1 MYFCSEIFINMLSI
15 IICTYNREK
24 YIGPLLDSISKNDY
38 PTSDYEIILVDNN
51 CTDNTRGV
59 CEQFVAT
66 HPEIRLR
73 YVVETEQG
81 LSAARNKGIKEAKGE
96 VIIYVDDDALVDTDY
111 IRIYAEHF
119 AAHPETMAAGGPIEP
134 LYETQ
139 EPFWMSPYTK
149 ALLTAWMNYGDKV
162 REYPNGRYP
171 GGGNAAYR
179 KVVFDKVGLFN
190 TELGRKGTALLASEE
205 KDIFDKMKALGMLVL
220 YLPTPVLHHII
231 PQAKLEEDYFNRLTL
246 QIGRSERMRTCAI
259 SKGKYLKRLLSEG
272 VKWGGTL
279 VLLGIYILQGH
290 PMKGWKLVLFRKNV
304 TKGLLGG

>member
-1 MYFCSEIFINMLSI
+1 MLSI

-24 YIGPLLDSISKNDY
+24 YISALLESIAKNDY
-38 PTSDYEIILVDNN
+38 PTTNYEIVLVDNN

-59 CEQFVAT
+59 CEQFAAAHKEVAF
-66 HPEIRLR
+66 R
-73 YVVETEQG
+73 YVKEPEQG
-81 LSAARNKGIKEAKGE
+81 LSAARNKGIKEAQGDI
-96 VIIYVDDDALVDTDY
+96 IIYVDDDALVEADY

-119 AAHPETMAAGGPIEP
+119 AANPDTMAAGGPIEP

-139 EPFWMSPYTK
+139 EPSWMSPYTK

-162 REYPNGRYP
+162 REYPKGRYP

-179 KVVFDKVGLFN
+179 KRVFDKVGLFN
-190 TELGRKGTALLASEE
+190 TELGRKGYLLLASEE
-205 KDIFDKMKALGMLVL
+205 KDIFDKMKALGMKVL
-220 YLPTPVLHHII
+220 YLPTPVLHHCI
-231 PQAKLEEDYFNRLTL
+231 PQAKLEKDYFNRLTL
-246 QIGRSERMRTCAI
+246 QIGRSERMRTSAI
-259 SKGKYLKRLLSEG
+259 SKGKYLSRLASEA

-279 VLLGIYILQGH
+279 ALLCIYTLQLH

>member
-1 MYFCSEIFINMLSI
+1 MITL

-24 YIGPLLDSISKNDY
+24 YIGPLLDSIAKNDY
-38 PTSDYEIILVDNN
+38 PTADYEIVLVDNN

-59 CEQFVAT
+59 CEQFAAG
-66 HPEIRLR
+66 HPDITLR

-81 LSAARNKGIKEAKGE
+81 LSAARNKGIEEAKGE
-96 VIIYVDDDALVDTDY
+96 IIIYVDDDALVDEDY

-119 AAHPETMAAGGPIEP
+119 AVHPEMMAAGGPIEP
-134 LYETQ
+134 LYETE
-139 EPFWMSPYTK
+139 EPKWMSPYTK

-179 KVVFDKVGLFN
+179 KEVFNKVGLFN
-190 TELGRKGTALLASEE
+190 TELGRKGSALLASEE
-205 KDIFDKMKALGMLVL
+205 KDIFDKMHALGMQVR

-231 PQAKLEEDYFNRLTL
+231 PQAKLEEDYFNRLTM
-246 QIGRSERMRTCAI
+246 QIGRSERMRTRAI
-259 SKGKYLKRLLSEG
+259 SKGKYFKRLFSEG

-279 VLLGIYILQGH
+279 ALLAIYTLQGH
-290 PMKGWKLVLFRKNV
+290 PIKGWKLVLFRRNV
-304 TKGLLGG
+304 TKGLLGY

>member
-1 MYFCSEIFINMLSI
+1 MITL

-24 YIGPLLDSISKNDY
+24 YIGPLLDSIAKNDY
-38 PTSDYEIILVDNN
+38 PTTDYEIVLVDNN
-51 CTDNTRGV
+51 CTDNTHGV
-59 CEQFVAT
+59 CEQFATT
-66 HPEIRLR
+66 HPEIAFR
-73 YVVETEQG
+73 YVTEPEQG
-81 LSAARNKGIKEAKGE
+81 LSAARNKGIKEAKGDI
-96 VIIYVDDDALVDTDY
+96 VIYVDDDALVDADY

-119 AAHPETMAAGGPIEP
+119 AASPETMAAGGPIEP
-134 LYETQ
+134 LYETE
-139 EPFWMSPYTK
+139 EPKWMSPYTK

-179 KVVFDKVGLFN
+179 KEVFNKVGLFN
-190 TELGRKGTALLASEE
+190 TELGRKGSALLASEE
-205 KDIFDKMKALGMLVL
+205 KDIFDKMHALGMQVR

-246 QIGRSERMRTCAI
+246 QIGRSERMRTLAI

-272 VKWGGTL
+272 IKWGGTL
-279 VLLGIYILQGH
+279 ALLALYTLQLH

-304 TKGLLGG
+304 TKGLLEG